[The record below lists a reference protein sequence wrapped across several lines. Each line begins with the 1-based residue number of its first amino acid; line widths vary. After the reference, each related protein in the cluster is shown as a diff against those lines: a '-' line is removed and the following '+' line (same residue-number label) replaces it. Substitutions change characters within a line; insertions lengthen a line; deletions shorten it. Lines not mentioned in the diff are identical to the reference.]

1 MELLA
6 PSHWRCVDFIS
17 DLHLQAADRNTFDAW
32 VGYMQ
37 ATQADALFILGDL
50 FEVWVGD
57 DALQPGTFEAE
68 CAAILRATGERLSLY
83 IMQGNRDF
91 LMGSVLMQT
100 CHASALPDPSV
111 LVFDGQRWLLSHGDA
126 LCSDDVDYLAFR
138 KLVRSSSWQHS
149 FLAQTL
155 SERQQIA
162 RGIRSASEDR
172 KQGQAVYADVD
183 TQAALQLLS
192 ETDCK
197 HLLHGHTHKPAQH
210 TLDAQHLRTVL
221 SDWDMNA
228 QPARAEVLRMTL
240 TDSQTKLERLPL
252 SAIAKSRD

>member
-1 MELLA
+1 
-6 PSHWRCVDFIS
+6 
-17 DLHLQAADRNTFDAW
+17 
-32 VGYMQ
+32 
-37 ATQADALFILGDL
+37 
-50 FEVWVGD
+50 
-57 DALQPGTFEAE
+57 
-68 CAAILRATGERLSLY
+68 
-83 IMQGNRDF
+83 
-91 LMGSVLMQT
+91 
-100 CHASALPDPSV
+100 
-111 LVFDGQRWLLSHGDA
+111 
-126 LCSDDVDYLAFR
+126 
-138 KLVRSSSWQHS
+138 
-149 FLAQTL
+149 
-155 SERQQIA
+155 
-162 RGIRSASEDR
+162 
-172 KQGQAVYADVD
+172 VYADVD

>member
-6 PSHWRCVDFIS
+6 PSHWRCLDFIS

-37 ATQADALFILGDL
+37 ATPADALFILGDL

-68 CAAILRATGERLSLY
+68 CAAVLRATGKRLPLY

-91 LMGSVLMQT
+91 LMGPALMQA
-100 CHASALPDPSV
+100 CQASALPDPSV
-111 LVFDGQRWLLSHGDA
+111 LVFAGQRWLLSHGDA

-138 KLVRSSSWQHS
+138 KLVRSSSWQSS

-172 KQGQAVYADVD
+172 KQGQAAYADVD
-183 TQAALQLLS
+183 TQAALQLLN
-192 ETDCK
+192 ETGCE

-210 TLDAQHLRTVL
+210 TLDADHLRTVL

-228 QPARAEVLRMTL
+228 QPARAEVLRMSL
-240 TDSQTKLERLPL
+240 SGSQAKLERLPL
-252 SAIAKSRD
+252 SAIAKSQD